1 VSSSRPAK
9 LRESERRSG
18 PQAAFVAL
26 LAASLLTCLG
36 LLELG
41 LRAFFVAPASLAAH
55 YPLGQGI
62 AGAELR
68 LEQREYE
75 VHLRYNRHGF
85 RDEEIPP
92 AKGAGELRI
101 LCLGDSF
108 VEGVGV
114 AVEDRFCDVAERELA
129 RRRGG
134 PVVAINAGQMAT
146 GPIEYFHNLLDFG
159 IALEPDLVVVAIF
172 AGNDFMGGRRL
183 LRSEREVSP
192 RLPERP
198 AWWASSY
205 VARGLAQLLSSQ
217 TYLVRNLRGKG
228 VWQAAF
234 GVPVGR
240 SLYLEKLSFLAVTPD
255 ELDAA
260 AARMDPALVA
270 DFMAGRLNPT
280 YFIQAVAL
288 TVVTLRGDE
297 PPPRPYTERDVAGL
311 VHLLERSR
319 VLLAER
325 GIELV
330 VLVIPHVHETHR
342 ADHIAFLQ
350 ALAIEPPP
358 QLLQLPDLRRDLVA
372 QLEAT
377 GLRVVD
383 LTEALRT
390 AAALPFHVMDGHFDE
405 LGHRI
410 AADALLREIETT
422 ATAYPATPTR

>member
-1 VSSSRPAK
+1 MSSSQQAK
-9 LRESERRSG
+9 GRDSKHRSG
-18 PQAAFVAL
+18 PQAAVVAL
-26 LAASLLTCLG
+26 LAASLLVCLG

-41 LRAFFVAPASLAAH
+41 LRAFFVAPAALAAH
-55 YPLGQGI
+55 YPLGRGV
-62 AGAELR
+62 AGADLR
-68 LEQREYE
+68 LEQREYD
-75 VHLRYNRHGF
+75 VHLRYNSHGF
-85 RDEEIPP
+85 RDEEIPA
-92 AKGAGELRI
+92 AKGTGELRL

-146 GPIEYFHNLLDFG
+146 GPIEYFHNLVDFG
-159 IALEPDLVVVAIF
+159 VALEPDLVVVAIF

-183 LRSEREVSP
+183 FRIEREVTP
-192 RLPERP
+192 RLPERQ
-198 AWWASSY
+198 AWWTSSF
-205 VARGLAQLLSSQ
+205 VARGAAQLVCDQ
-217 TYLVRNLRGKG
+217 TYLVRNLKGKS
-228 VWQAAF
+228 VWEAAF

-240 SLYLEKLSFLAVTPD
+240 SLYLEKLRFLAVTPD

-260 AARMDPALVA
+260 AARMEPALVA

-288 TVVTLRGDE
+288 NVVALRGDD
-297 PPPRPYTERDVAGL
+297 PPPHPYSERDVAGL
-311 VHLLERSR
+311 VHLLERAR
-319 VLLAER
+319 AMLAAR
-325 GIELV
+325 SIEFI

-342 ADHIAFLQ
+342 ADHVAFLE
-350 ALAIEPPP
+350 ALAMEPPP

-372 QLEAT
+372 QLEA
-377 GLRVVD
+377 GGMRVVD
-383 LTEALRT
+383 LTEDLRA

-410 AADALLREIETT
+410 AADALLREIE
-422 ATAYPATPTR
+422 ATPGA